1 MHFNSV
7 IIFLAT
13 IATLATELTLAALP
27 SGSCSAPRVR
37 KEWRRLTDGERSA
50 FLSAVKALKAR
61 GPSSASASG
70 NGMASWNYDQFVDA
84 HWKNVDVAHGV
95 PDFLP
100 WHRFYIYG
108 YEAALRS
115 IDSSIDLPFWDWSL
129 DSQNP
134 GASDIFSSQSFGGNG
149 RSSDH
154 CVVDGV
160 TAGWKIVYPTK
171 QERPLSDCVTRCN
184 GFTSFYPP
192 EAITGMLSQAQ
203 TYDGFRSAL
212 ESGPHGV
219 VHNQIGGDCGDMGG
233 MYSANDPLFFMHHA
247 MVDRIW
253 ARWQDQCNYS
263 FTNLF
268 VSDRNT
274 PMTPFGYSPNDV
286 LSIAAGTPLCYTYG
300 PSASDAPL
308 SSKCPPGTAS
318 ASTTASSGSSSTTTT
333 TTTAT
338 ISSSSSSSSSST
350 ESASALQ
357 SAIPTLS
364 EDAIKNMLNDSWF
377 KNAPPAGDFSDLNHL
392 RQIQQVSLSWIKMNR
407 LNETFVRQWISSD
420 SLATPVSPVLKRAS
434 AFSLF
439 KARWSRSAAT
449 PATPVSLTS
458 HPDLHAINT
467 TSAAAAAP
475 TTITSSV
482 DAYPIVENAVI
493 ASGPPLHTS
502 TGNSIIVTP
511 SRTLSSTDSHIPS
524 SIPGCM
530 PHQPN
535 SSGGN
540 GADYT
545 PISSS
550 GTNGLHEGTAAIIDS
565 TTVDSTSFSIAYPP
579 PLRQLALPQTVSSAI
594 QIPPRSS
601 SIQNTSSILMYQH
614 AAPPSYIL
622 PRGSKSDLTSMHAP
636 HRVSAPPVQKESL
649 QVLINTNGELEPLS
663 SSPLSSPLE
672 YTPSNQRRSIHM
684 GALFTKHKVSTDLQH
699 HIKYIQQQ
707 KHHSKPPRQSS
718 IIGSSLY
725 GSLSRRP
732 TSIDNRLSSSHSL
745 VSSLSMDTSNANPSR
760 SSESRRI
767 SHSYTTEPVRE
778 TFQMVRDYDSK
789 TGNKMINHYMVVR
802 ELGRGC
808 HGKVKLCIDT
818 ESGEKWAIKIVEKM
832 AKRRFQSKLSAA
844 ARAAAESGLEPPN
857 PQLERIKRE
866 IAILKKCTHPH
877 VVRLREVID
886 DPHLDKIYLVLEYLE
901 GGDISWSDHADPP
914 TPALS
919 VSQARDIF
927 RDVVC
932 GVQYLHYQG
941 IVHRDIKPA
950 NLLWTADHRVKIS
963 DFGVSVFVGHKRK
976 RLDRTSQLSP
986 GSHSKSNISRVRS
999 RYRNDRSRLSLSIS
1013 RSHSGDDH
1021 LDRSGRG
1028 VLSDGGIFS
1037 DDGGEVTNDEDEYQ
1051 DADELELAKTAG
1063 SPAFFAPEL
1072 CGSKDDELLSSVF
1085 ISPDQNSMGNNAE
1098 AQLTAHGSSR
1108 MDFKSSPFDAFVRSP
1123 NALSL
1128 EPFHLVPGASTN
1140 QPQMHTDATDI
1151 QLAVDRL
1158 SLRPTLPQSST
1169 SPFARKTID
1178 SLEATTLPSA
1188 RTVSFSETSP
1198 KAAIE
1203 GLLLQSQDE
1212 PSHRDSDSN
1221 MEAAGALATSP
1232 LDLARHPVTAMS
1244 LRGTNDAHRD
1254 STASRHILYSHNSV
1268 SGIDGRFH
1276 TPLENS
1282 ASDAST
1288 TASSNVP
1295 VLLCNDRTVD
1305 INKKEST
1312 LRASHVGLP
1321 PHIEINRSGFMGKM
1335 PAESKTKLFGPGN
1348 DQIQDAARA
1357 ISSPLGEP
1365 KASKLHFRDPSG
1377 DVDSEDAAEE
1387 NGPLLGAPIDI
1398 WAMGVTLF
1406 CFVYG
1411 KVPFIAETEYGL
1423 FNVIVKQPLIL
1434 PDKPPITDDLRD
1446 LFHRLLDKNPAKRAT
1461 LNEIRVH
1468 PWIIGDMSLETR
1480 KRWLDETNPSFQY
1493 AERLFVSD
1501 DDVSQALTVMDRIRN
1516 RIRKIS
1522 HSFHSLAA
1530 GLSFR
1535 RRTVSM
1541 PSVAGN
1547 ALTPRAASAQSATAS
1562 IPDRRA
1568 LVVSPTAHAS
1578 NGGMLQS
1585 PSLLHLQHPIIR
1597 STSFGGAVPTA
1608 TTRRSLRTTM
1618 MTPSSSLSAN
1628 PQSQASPSRWSRQS
1642 LRQEASNADSSV
1654 TLPSISAI
1662 STSYP
1667 AELQPQP
1674 LISITMTSAGLSTEI
1689 TNTPPLSSPPPSW
1702 VRWGDAETAVTP
1714 PHLMS
1719 KSPALRQAWGS
1730 PVTVSGF
1737 TTASAGGVDLIP
1749 EHNSPLLI
1757 PPKMSASDEK
1767 PPLAPASESTLA
1779 PESMLSRQPQ
1789 ALFEFGSPSGAY
1801 NHSSNAAS
1809 YADYDHGY
1817 GDCGD
1822 GDDSDFN
1829 NGDDDDDREHEATAE
1844 AERLRMLAWSQPY
1857 NGHDEYSD
1865 DDV

>member
-1 MHFNSV
+1 MPSSRSRFS
-7 IIFLAT
+7 
-13 IATLATELTLAALP
+13 LAA
-27 SGSCSAPRVR
+27 
-37 KEWRRLTDGERSA
+37 
-50 FLSAVKALKAR
+50 
-61 GPSSASASG
+61 AS
-70 NGMASWNYDQFVDA
+70 NPNIDA
-84 HWKNVDVAHGV
+84 
-95 PDFLP
+95 
-100 WHRFYIYG
+100 
-108 YEAALRS
+108 
-115 IDSSIDLPFWDWSL
+115 
-129 DSQNP
+129 
-134 GASDIFSSQSFGGNG
+134 
-149 RSSDH
+149 
-154 CVVDGV
+154 
-160 TAGWKIVYPTK
+160 T
-171 QERPLSDCVTRCN
+171 
-184 GFTSFYPP
+184 
-192 EAITGMLSQAQ
+192 
-203 TYDGFRSAL
+203 
-212 ESGPHGV
+212 
-219 VHNQIGGDCGDMGG
+219 
-233 MYSANDPLFFMHHA
+233 
-247 MVDRIW
+247 
-253 ARWQDQCNYS
+253 
-263 FTNLF
+263 TN
-268 VSDRNT
+268 
-274 PMTPFGYSPNDV
+274 
-286 LSIAAGTPLCYTYG
+286 
-300 PSASDAPL
+300 
-308 SSKCPPGTAS
+308 
-318 ASTTASSGSSSTTTT
+318 TTTT
-333 TTTAT
+333 TIGTTITTTTNAD
-338 ISSSSSSSSSST
+338 
-350 ESASALQ
+350 SAS
-357 SAIPTLS
+357 
-364 EDAIKNMLNDSWF
+364 
-377 KNAPPAGDFSDLNHL
+377 G
-392 RQIQQVSLSWIKMNR
+392 
-407 LNETFVRQWISSD
+407 ISSD

-467 TSAAAAAP
+467 TSAAAP

-502 TGNSIIVTP
+502 TGNPIIVTP
-511 SRTLSSTDSHIPS
+511 SRALSSTDSHIPS

-540 GADYT
+540 GADYI

-1072 CGSKDDELLSSVF
+1072 CGSKDDEL
-1085 ISPDQNSMGNNAE
+1085 
-1098 AQLTAHGSSR
+1098 
-1108 MDFKSSPFDAFVRSP
+1108 SP

-1140 QPQMHTDATDI
+1140 QPQMPTDATDM

-1169 SPFARKTID
+1169 SPFAQKTID
-1178 SLEATTLPSA
+1178 SLEATMLPSA
-1188 RTVSFSETSP
+1188 RTVSFLETSP
-1198 KAAIE
+1198 NAAIE
-1203 GLLLQSQDE
+1203 GLPLQSQDE
-1212 PSHRDSDSN
+1212 LSHRDSDSN

-1244 LRGTNDAHRD
+1244 LRSSLSASITAHAHRDSGVKSTPNLLATVRGTNDAHRD

-1276 TPLENS
+1276 TPLEVIVDSVSGSGNSMTSQVHTNMQPSLSNGVDRSQASAAVNEPLKTPQNS

-1335 PAESKTKLFGPGN
+1335 PAESKTKLLGLGN

-1737 TTASAGGVDLIP
+1737 TTASAGG
-1749 EHNSPLLI
+1749 
-1757 PPKMSASDEK
+1757 MSASDEK

-1801 NHSSNAAS
+1801 NHLSNAAS

>member
-61 GPSSASASG
+61 GPPRRARQAMEWLAGTMTNLSMPTEKS
-70 NGMASWNYDQFVDA
+70 
-84 HWKNVDVAHGV
+84 
-95 PDFLP
+95 
-100 WHRFYIYG
+100 
-108 YEAALRS
+108 LRS

-134 GASDIFSSQSFGGNG
+134 GASDIFSSQSF
-149 RSSDH
+149 
-154 CVVDGV
+154 VVTVD
-160 TAGWKIVYPTK
+160 
-171 QERPLSDCVTRCN
+171 
-184 GFTSFYPP
+184 
-192 EAITGMLSQAQ
+192 QA
-203 TYDGFRSAL
+203 TTVL
-212 ESGPHGV
+212 PHGV

-300 PSASDAPL
+300 PSASDAP
-308 SSKCPPGTAS
+308 S
-318 ASTTASSGSSSTTTT
+318 AP
-333 TTTAT
+333 
-338 ISSSSSSSSSST
+338 
-350 ESASALQ
+350 SAHQALRRLQ
-357 SAIPTLS
+357 LQRQASAIPTLS

-377 KNAPPAGDFSDLNHL
+377 KNVLLSLVPNAPHSQNTSTVSLHRRTPQEYQDPNSIDINAIVQQAVSAAVKAAGIPEIQLAGGLLNTILPTIYTPDPHVLIKAPPAGDFSDLKHL
-392 RQIQQVSLSWIKMNR
+392 RQIQQVSASWIKMNR
-407 LNETFVRQWISSD
+407 LNETFVRQCEVLSMHIIDQYNNRKGYVSSAALTNYGMYNKLDGGMLPLLCQISSD

-467 TSAAAAAP
+467 TSAAAAP

-535 SSGGN
+535 SSGGMVQITLLFLLVVLM
-540 GADYT
+540 ASMKVLLPLSIRPLLT
-545 PISSS
+545 
-550 GTNGLHEGTAAIIDS
+550 LHLSVSLIRHHYDNLL
-565 TTVDSTSFSIAYPP
+565 YR
-579 PLRQLALPQTVSSAI
+579 RQ
-594 QIPPRSS
+594 SS

-614 AAPPSYIL
+614 AAPPSYL
-622 PRGSKSDLTSMHAP
+622 ASRLKSDLTSMHAP

-684 GALFTKHKVSTDLQH
+684 GALFTKHKVSTASHLDNPL
-699 HIKYIQQQ
+699 
-707 KHHSKPPRQSS
+707 
-718 IIGSSLY
+718 SLDRRSM
-725 GSLSRRP
+725 GHCRRP

-808 HGKVKLCIDT
+808 HGKSSYASIQNR
-818 ESGEKWAIKIVEKM
+818 AIKIVEKM

-1051 DADELELAKTAG
+1051 DADELELAKTA
-1063 SPAFFAPEL
+1063 
-1072 CGSKDDELLSSVF
+1072 
-1085 ISPDQNSMGNNAE
+1085 DQNSMGNNAE

-1140 QPQMHTDATDI
+1140 QPQMPTDATDM

-1169 SPFARKTID
+1169 SPFAQKTID
-1178 SLEATTLPSA
+1178 SLEATMLPSA
-1188 RTVSFSETSP
+1188 RTVS
-1198 KAAIE
+1198 
-1203 GLLLQSQDE
+1203 
-1212 PSHRDSDSN
+1212 
-1221 MEAAGALATSP
+1221 
-1232 LDLARHPVTAMS
+1232 
-1244 LRGTNDAHRD
+1244 GTNDAHRD

-1276 TPLENS
+1276 TPLE
-1282 ASDAST
+1282 
-1288 TASSNVP
+1288 VI
-1295 VLLCNDRTVD
+1295 VD
-1305 INKKEST
+1305 S
-1312 LRASHVGLP
+1312 V
-1321 PHIEINRSGFMGKM
+1321 SGDKSVRVYGKM
-1335 PAESKTKLFGPGN
+1335 PAESKTKLLGLGN

-1628 PQSQASPSRWSRQS
+1628 PQSQASPSRWSS
-1642 LRQEASNADSSV
+1642 K
-1654 TLPSISAI
+1654 P
-1662 STSYP
+1662 
-1667 AELQPQP
+1667 
-1674 LISITMTSAGLSTEI
+1674 
-1689 TNTPPLSSPPPSW
+1689 
-1702 VRWGDAETAVTP
+1702 TA
-1714 PHLMS
+1714 
-1719 KSPALRQAWGS
+1719 RG
-1730 PVTVSGF
+1730 
-1737 TTASAGGVDLIP
+1737 I
-1749 EHNSPLLI
+1749 
-1757 PPKMSASDEK
+1757 
-1767 PPLAPASESTLA
+1767 
-1779 PESMLSRQPQ
+1779 
-1789 ALFEFGSPSGAY
+1789 
-1801 NHSSNAAS
+1801 
-1809 YADYDHGY
+1809 
-1817 GDCGD
+1817 
-1822 GDDSDFN
+1822 
-1829 NGDDDDDREHEATAE
+1829 
-1844 AERLRMLAWSQPY
+1844 
-1857 NGHDEYSD
+1857 
-1865 DDV
+1865 

>member
-1 MHFNSV
+1 MPSSRSRFS
-7 IIFLAT
+7 
-13 IATLATELTLAALP
+13 LAA
-27 SGSCSAPRVR
+27 
-37 KEWRRLTDGERSA
+37 
-50 FLSAVKALKAR
+50 
-61 GPSSASASG
+61 AS
-70 NGMASWNYDQFVDA
+70 NPNIDA
-84 HWKNVDVAHGV
+84 
-95 PDFLP
+95 
-100 WHRFYIYG
+100 
-108 YEAALRS
+108 
-115 IDSSIDLPFWDWSL
+115 
-129 DSQNP
+129 
-134 GASDIFSSQSFGGNG
+134 
-149 RSSDH
+149 
-154 CVVDGV
+154 
-160 TAGWKIVYPTK
+160 T
-171 QERPLSDCVTRCN
+171 
-184 GFTSFYPP
+184 
-192 EAITGMLSQAQ
+192 
-203 TYDGFRSAL
+203 
-212 ESGPHGV
+212 
-219 VHNQIGGDCGDMGG
+219 
-233 MYSANDPLFFMHHA
+233 
-247 MVDRIW
+247 
-253 ARWQDQCNYS
+253 
-263 FTNLF
+263 TN
-268 VSDRNT
+268 
-274 PMTPFGYSPNDV
+274 
-286 LSIAAGTPLCYTYG
+286 
-300 PSASDAPL
+300 
-308 SSKCPPGTAS
+308 
-318 ASTTASSGSSSTTTT
+318 TTTT
-333 TTTAT
+333 TIGTTITTTTNAD
-338 ISSSSSSSSSST
+338 
-350 ESASALQ
+350 SAS
-357 SAIPTLS
+357 
-364 EDAIKNMLNDSWF
+364 
-377 KNAPPAGDFSDLNHL
+377 G
-392 RQIQQVSLSWIKMNR
+392 
-407 LNETFVRQWISSD
+407 ISSD

-467 TSAAAAAP
+467 TSAALLLQLLSLLLA
-475 TTITSSV
+475 
-482 DAYPIVENAVI
+482 
-493 ASGPPLHTS
+493 
-502 TGNSIIVTP
+502 
-511 SRTLSSTDSHIPS
+511 LSSTDSHIPS

-540 GADYT
+540 GADYI

-684 GALFTKHKVSTDLQH
+684 GALFTKHKVSTGSLGKLSGELDVRDFESPNAISTSLPASSFLHNVNNSSNSNNNNHQNEPSNRKSSSSIMHPIPSRPSEGSLSRTSLSVALPFGRRSMSYTSHRSSSDIVHMDRNCNSSPTRKNSQDLQH

-1140 QPQMHTDATDI
+1140 QPQMPTDATDM

-1169 SPFARKTID
+1169 SPFAQKTID
-1178 SLEATTLPSA
+1178 SLEATMLPSA
-1188 RTVSFSETSP
+1188 RTVSFLETSP
-1198 KAAIE
+1198 NAAIE
-1203 GLLLQSQDE
+1203 GLPLQSQDE
-1212 PSHRDSDSN
+1212 LSHRDSDSN

-1244 LRGTNDAHRD
+1244 LRSSLSASITAHAHRDSGVKSTPNLLATVRGTNDAHRD

-1276 TPLENS
+1276 TPLEVIVDSVSGSGNSMTSQVHTNMQPSLSNGVDRSQASAAVNEPLKTPQNS

-1335 PAESKTKLFGPGN
+1335 PAESKTKLLGLGN